1 MNRVDTPQ
9 PPEAIPAKRDGPSE
23 DVKHLADAEAS
34 VMLIECLML
43 TLVERGVLT
52 TQQIIGTV
60 EVALSTKRQMVAD
73 RQHPEIA
80 AVAVGVLTRLS
91 NSLAASKTR

>member
-1 MNRVDTPQ
+1 MNHVDPPQ
-9 PPEAIPAKRDGPSE
+9 PPKDIPVIGDGPTE
-23 DVKHLADAEAS
+23 EVRHLADAEAA

-60 EVALSTKRQMVAD
+60 EVALMTKRQMVAD
-73 RQHPEIA
+73 REHPEIA
-80 AVAVGVLTRLS
+80 TVAVGVLTRLS
-91 NSLAASKTR
+91 NSLAASKS

>member
-1 MNRVDTPQ
+1 MNRVDSPK
-9 PPEAIPAKRDGPSE
+9 PPEHISALHDGPSE
-23 DVKHLADAEAS
+23 ELKHLAAAEAA

-73 RQHPEIA
+73 REHPEIA
-80 AVAVGVLTRLS
+80 TVAVGVLTRLA
-91 NSLAASKTR
+91 NSLAASKP